1 MNRMGMSIAVQRS
14 TARRKYFVPVLSA
27 EAELA
32 ERFVG
37 SVLGSPNDGE
47 GILDL
52 GDYQI
57 FMEAVPRAAAVLP
70 GAAVKLGQADGCV
83 LLVQHLDVASMDDAR
98 ALLDQVNVA
107 PSSPLGVFI
116 YRAEA
121 DRRFKISC
129 PECGQK
135 LQVMEREI
143 GMRGRCVNC
152 KRPMKVPTPSEH
164 VRRILRLPDA
174 VPVLNVVHGSASLCC
189 GALENLLAR
198 RGAGLHPPAGLPPQ
212 DFLKQATVP
221 IQIEVSMV

>member
-1 MNRMGMSIAVQRS
+1 MNRVGMSIPVQHAP
-14 TARRKYFVPVLSA
+14 ARKKYFIPVLSA
-27 EAELA
+27 EAEIA

-37 SVLGSPNDGE
+37 SVLGAMDERAGV
-47 GILDL
+47 LDL
-52 GDYQI
+52 GAYQI
-57 FMEAVPRAAAVLP
+57 FMEAVPPAAAIQP
-70 GAAVKLGQADGCV
+70 GTAVKLHQADG
-83 LLVQHLDVASMDDAR
+83 LVMLVHHLDQSSMDEVL
-98 ALLDQVNVA
+98 ALLAKVDVA

-116 YRAEA
+116 YRSEA

-135 LQVMEREI
+135 LQVLEREI

-152 KRPMKVPTPSEH
+152 KRPLKVPTPSEH
-164 VRRILRLPDA
+164 VRKTLRLPDA
-174 VPVLNVVHGSASLCC
+174 VPVLNVVHGNASLCC

-198 RGAGLHPPAGLPPQ
+198 RGAGIHPAAGLPPQ